1 MSVPHR
7 PLRVAAVASLFPLL
21 GISITQPELVTPM
34 SVLLFAMLTVL
45 MGSCEPAPRSPAVGA
60 KRA

>member
-1 MSVPHR
+1 
-7 PLRVAAVASLFPLL
+7 VAAVASLFPLL

>member
-1 MSVPHR
+1 MCQSVHCV
-7 PLRVAAVASLFPLL
+7 VAAVASLFPLL

-34 SVLLFAMLTVL
+34 SVLLFVVLTSL
-45 MGSCEPAPRSPAVGA
+45 MGSCESGTRQSAIGA